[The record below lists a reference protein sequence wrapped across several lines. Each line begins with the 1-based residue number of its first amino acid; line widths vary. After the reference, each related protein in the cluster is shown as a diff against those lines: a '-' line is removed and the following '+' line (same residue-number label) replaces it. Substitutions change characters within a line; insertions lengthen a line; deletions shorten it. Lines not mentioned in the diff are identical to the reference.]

1 MRGSLF
7 HPCENTNRSAMCRA
21 PVSVSSASRPAPSGS
36 PSASKVTCQ
45 NGKPAMSSVMMCL
58 LLVGAGSD
66 VLLKSAHQVEQAG
79 ALELPPPP
87 EVGGGV
93 PENLLDLLR
102 LPNELL
108 PDGQEGGD
116 RAGHVRRGHARAR
129 VLHVDGRVGRWRVA
143 EDGGEVVTCGT

>member
-1 MRGSLF
+1 
-7 HPCENTNRSAMCRA
+7 MCPA
-21 PVSVSSASRPAPSGS
+21 AVSVSSASRPAPSGS

-45 NGKPAMSSVMMCL
+45 NGRPAMSSVTMCL
-58 LLVGAGSD
+58 LLVWGPGSD
-66 VLLKSAHQVEQAG
+66 VLLESAHQVEQAG
-79 ALELPPPP
+79 ALELPTPP

-93 PENLLDLLR
+93 LEDLLDLLR
-102 LPNELL
+102 LPDELL

-129 VLHVDGRVGRWRVA
+129 VLDVDGRVGRSRVA